1 MTTFTITT
9 DNVAVVKAI
18 MGNIEGLD
26 NIQVTAAA
34 PVTPTDATPVNPA
47 TDTPTPVNPATDVIT
62 SDVVAGIIKT
72 LADMSADDLVST
84 FGAGYDKPYRVL
96 KAFSF
101 EDIKAKIISTP
112 IITEASM
119 YDIKNAVDV
128 IIKDVSDGGL
138 SHDAFEDM
146 FNVRTSKKL
155 FQDFTLDQIVN
166 TLKDNEYI

>member
-18 MGNIEGLD
+18 MANIGGMD
-26 NIQVTAAA
+26 DIQVTAAA
-34 PVTPTDATPVNPA
+34 PVTPTDATPVNPT
-47 TDTPTPVNPATDVIT
+47 TDTPTPVAPATDVIT
-62 SDVVAGIIKT
+62 SDVVAGLIKT
-72 LADMSADDLVST
+72 LADMDSSDLVST

-101 EDIKAKIISTP
+101 EDIKAKIVSTP
-112 IITEASM
+112 ISTGSSM
-119 YDIKNAVDV
+119 YDIKKAIDV

-138 SHDAFEDM
+138 SHDAFEEM

-155 FQDFTLDQIVN
+155 FQNFSLDEIVN